1 MHGEKGNLTKG
12 IIGYNANA
20 LYPYCTRNVL
30 PCGKDTLAV
39 NKNPFEPKRIA
50 KLSKGVLK
58 GKVFGFAQVDI

>member
-1 MHGEKGNLTKG
+1 MDGENGKLTKG
-12 IIGYNANA
+12 IIGYDANS
-20 LYPYCTRNVL
+20 LYPYYTRNVL